1 MTIKDFAGLCGCN
14 PQTLRYYD
22 HVGLLKPVQVDP
34 WTGYRYYDEEQ
45 AIPFVKIKNLQKA
58 GFTIEEI
65 KGLLDQDN
73 QVIFDAFSAKI
84 AEQEQRLR
92 EIKEIQ
98 QSYQT
103 EMNEIQKKINE
114 AREKITDAMRDYDP
128 AEEFGIDE
136 ARYKEIIDMVD
147 QAFAGIAEL
156 DPKEVEYSEVN
167 DEHLDEA
174 GKKKF
179 DFLNDPG
186 YETLYEAHGW
196 QRAKEFFG
204 AWGELETER
213 EHVLLFRGA
222 EGRFGIG
229 FSNTVL
235 GLILAENKGKRMDLS
250 CSTGESPDGQNHFWL
265 LRKR

>member
-1 MTIKDFAGLCGCN
+1 
-14 PQTLRYYD
+14 
-22 HVGLLKPVQVDP
+22 
-34 WTGYRYYDEEQ
+34 
-45 AIPFVKIKNLQKA
+45 
-58 GFTIEEI
+58 
-65 KGLLDQDN
+65 
-73 QVIFDAFSAKI
+73 
-84 AEQEQRLR
+84 
-92 EIKEIQ
+92 
-98 QSYQT
+98 
-103 EMNEIQKKINE
+103 MNEIQKKINE
-114 AREKITDAMRDYDP
+114 VREKITDAMRDYDP

-222 EGRFGIG
+222 EGRSGIG